1 MENQQLL
8 QRIEKLERELEQYRR
23 FMTMTPTRVI
33 FNQSVLIQ
41 GFLNADRVYTKRT
54 GNHVEL
60 TT

>member
-8 QRIEKLERELEQYRR
+8 QRIEKLEKQLQLYER
-23 FMTMTPTRVI
+23 FMKVTPTKVI
-33 FNQSVLIQ
+33 FNQSILVQ
-41 GFLNADRVYTKRT
+41 GFMNADRVYTKRS